1 MNLPCLSH
9 AGVAAPAPAVPATS
23 GLETELVLATSG
35 WQAVYVRTYG
45 QYCPIAR
52 ASELLGERWSII
64 ILRNIL
70 VGCQTF
76 NEIAAGAPGLSRG
89 LLSRRLRELEQ
100 AGVIEIRHK
109 PDRPGSTYEPT
120 PAGRELSAVM
130 FALEN
135 WARKWVELKPE
146 HAHPGVVLWVWANFF
161 LDRDRLPHRRVL
173 VRFEYPTLPG
183 SGRRSWLLIERG
195 DAEYCLKCPGG
206 DEELIV
212 VVNDPLAFARWHI
225 GQIEWGDALRSGA
238 IEVKGPPVLAR
249 ELPTWNRRAWAAD
262 DPRARYDGSTQHQP
276 AKAPA
281 ATSA

>member
-1 MNLPCLSH
+1 
-9 AGVAAPAPAVPATS
+9 
-23 GLETELVLATSG
+23 
-35 WQAVYVRTYG
+35 VYVRTYG

-120 PAGRELSAVM
+120 PAGRELSEVM

-195 DAEYCLKCPGG
+195 DAEYCLKYPGG
-206 DEELIV
+206 EEELIV

>member
-1 MNLPCLSH
+1 
-9 AGVAAPAPAVPATS
+9 
-23 GLETELVLATSG
+23 
-35 WQAVYVRTYG
+35 VRTYG

-52 ASELLGERWSII
+52 ASELLGERWTII

-76 NEIAAGAPGLSRG
+76 NEIADGAPGLSRG

-120 PAGRELSAVM
+120 PAGRELSEVM

-161 LDRDRLPHRRVL
+161 LDRDRLPRRRVL

-183 SGRRSWLLIERG
+183 SARMSWMLIERG
-195 DAEYCLKCPGG
+195 NAEYCLKYPGG
-206 DEELIV
+206 EEELIV
-212 VVNDPLAFARWHI
+212 VVNDPLAFARWHM
-225 GQIEWGDALRSGA
+225 GQIEGVTPCAPGLSKSWELLHWPAPSDLEPPYLGGRRPACPIRRIDPASAPLRR
-238 IEVKGPPVLAR
+238 PWP
-249 ELPTWNRRAWAAD
+249 LPR
-262 DPRARYDGSTQHQP
+262 DPRSTSRHVIRRLRLTLGLLLPSRRHHDRYPNS
-276 AKAPA
+276 
-281 ATSA
+281 

>member
-1 MNLPCLSH
+1 VQVVNLGRL
-9 AGVAAPAPAVPATS
+9 VPGS
-23 GLETELVLATSG
+23 FFELTRPLRG
-35 WQAVYVRTYG
+35 WQAVGVRTYG

-76 NEIAAGAPGLSRG
+76 NEIAEGAPGLSRG
-89 LLSRRLRELEQ
+89 LLSKRLRELER
-100 AGVIEIRHK
+100 AGVIEIRCK
-109 PDRPGSTYEPT
+109 REGRGSTYEPT
-120 PAGRELSAVM
+120 QAGRELSEVM

-135 WARKWVELKPE
+135 WGRKWAELKPE

-161 LDRDRLPHRRVL
+161 LDRDRLPRRRVV
-173 VRFEYPTLPG
+173 VRFEHPTLPL

-195 DAEYCLKCPGG
+195 DAEYCLKYPGG
-206 DEELIV
+206 EEELIV

-238 IEVKGPPVLAR
+238 IEVKGPAALAR
-249 ELPTWNRRAWAAD
+249 ALPTWNRRGWTAD
-262 DPRARYDGSTQHQP
+262 DPRAGYDGSTLDHP
-276 AKAPA
+276 DPMPA
-281 ATSA
+281 ATPA

>member
-1 MNLPCLSH
+1 MNLPALSTGGSS
-9 AGVAAPAPAVPATS
+9 ARNASARRPIS
-23 GLETELVLATSG
+23 GAETELAPAASG
-35 WQAVYVRTYG
+35 WQAGRVRTYG

-52 ASELLGERWSII
+52 TSELLGERWSII

-76 NEIAAGAPGLSRG
+76 NEIANGAPGLSRG
-89 LLSRRLRELEQ
+89 LLSRRLRELER

-120 PAGRELSAVM
+120 PAGRELSEIM

-135 WARKWVELKPE
+135 WGRKWAELKPE

-173 VRFEYPTLPG
+173 IRFEYPTLPG

-195 DAEYCLKCPGG
+195 NAEYCLKYPGG
-206 DEELIV
+206 EEELIV

-225 GQIEWGDALRSGA
+225 GQIEWRDALRSGA
-238 IEVKGPPVLAR
+238 IEVKGPPALAR
-249 ELPTWNRRAWAAD
+249 ALPTWNRRAWAAD

-276 AKAPA
+276 TLPA
-281 ATSA
+281 DPFA